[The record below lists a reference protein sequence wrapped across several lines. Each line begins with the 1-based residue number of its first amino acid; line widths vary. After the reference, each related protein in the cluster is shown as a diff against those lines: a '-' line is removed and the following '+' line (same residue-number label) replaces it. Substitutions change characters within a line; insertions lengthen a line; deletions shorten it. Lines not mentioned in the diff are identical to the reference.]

1 MQRLAALTL
10 LFAGIA
16 LATKPQLYYIS
27 NASEEAIAALSE
39 PREGFALLERTSA
52 GALLVRSSVPP
63 KLLFP
68 QLLGLEVEHFRKSA
82 HARHP
87 KRRKEGKAR
96 RPWKLGTAEPKAA
109 HRSFR
114 VLLYEDLDA
123 SELERWRSNTACEIK
138 PHGERGL
145 LFERCTHPERTLAAL
160 EKLPEVRHVE
170 EWHPPRRAEAYANW
184 IVQSNSES
192 CAPTSG
198 CTPLWDEGLN
208 GAGQILGM
216 GDGGMNQRYCQ
227 LSDDAC
233 SASTDAE
240 PPACGGDYY
249 SPPCG
254 SCVPYSARPN
264 DVTSVPADDGNPIVR
279 AYRPFA
285 DYSDCDGHGTATS
298 SLALG
303 RPPVSFG
310 NASSF
315 EAYLFR
321 GTAYGARVAFTDIGP
336 GCSPYYD
343 VPVPLDTAYYPWS
356 YAVGARVHSDSWG
369 SSSDGSYSSLSQD
382 IDAFCWYHRDFL
394 PVFAAGNEG
403 ESDGLSSITTQGSAK
418 NALTVGATMNS
429 YDATLRFPSFVSAYN
444 VKAYPGR
451 FTQDWVA
458 AFSSFGPT
466 SDGRIKPD
474 VVAPGTTMT
483 VANGARSELSGKRE
497 PNCDYPGVFQGEAG
511 TSFSCPVVAAS
522 VILLR
527 QWLVQNGRPN
537 PPASLLKAMVINSA
551 VETLGINVFDRGQV
565 ITAATLN
572 SDQQLS
578 PFGFRYIQGHGRVNL
593 VNYTTDALSRLYL
606 SGGFAP
612 FTASGQHVDLCV
624 SVNSSSQARTPITL
638 SLVWTDFP
646 AGLRDSVQL
655 VNDLDLIVVDSS
667 CVRYYVNGLSG
678 HADNINNVEKAR
690 ASVSTGAPLFVRVKA
705 SRLLVTPQDF
715 ALVISVGDAAYS
727 LTVSPCSATST
738 VCAAQLESKPLVID
752 SGVPAMVYSVVLAI
766 ISAAMLCV

>member
-96 RPWKLGTAEPKAA
+96 RPWKLGAAEPKAA

-145 LFERCTHPERTLAAL
+145 LFERCTRPERTLAAL

-254 SCVPYSARPN
+254 SCVPYSLRPN
-264 DVTSVPADDGNPIVR
+264 DPTSVPADDGNPIVR

-315 EAYLFR
+315 EAYVMR
-321 GTAYGARVAFTDIGP
+321 GVAYGARVAFTDIGP

-403 ESDGLSSITTQGSAK
+403 ESDGLGSITTQGSAK

-474 VVAPGTTMT
+474 VVAPGTCIT
-483 VANGARSELSGKRE
+483 VANAARAELSGKRE
-497 PNCDYPGVFQGEAG
+497 PNCAYPGVFQGEAG
-511 TSFSCPVVAAS
+511 TSFSTPIVAAS
-522 VILLR
+522 IVLLR
-527 QWLVQNGRPN
+527 QWLQELGRAN
-537 PPASLLKAMVINSA
+537 PPASLLKALVINSA
-551 VETLGINVFDRGQV
+551 VDTSGINVFDRSQV
-565 ITAATLN
+565 ITAASLN
-572 SDQQLS
+572 ADRQLA
-578 PFGFRYIQGHGRVNL
+578 PFGYRYIQGFGRVDL
-593 VNYTTDALSRLYL
+593 VNYSSSALSRLYL
-606 SGGFAP
+606 AP
-612 FTASGQHVDLCV
+612 SFPAFTAAGQHVDLCV
-624 SVNSSSQARTPITL
+624 SVNSSSHARTPISITM
-638 SLVWTDFP
+638 VYTDFP
-646 AGLRDSVQL
+646 AALRDVAQL
-655 VNDLDLIVVDSS
+655 VNDLDLAVVDSS
-667 CVRYYVNGLSG
+667 CARYYPNGLVG
-678 HADNINNVEKAR
+678 HTDSINNVEKVVATI
-690 ASVSTGAPLFVRVKA
+690 SVATPLFVRVKA

-715 ALVISVGDAAYS
+715 SLVASVGDASYS
-727 LTVSPCSATST
+727 LHVSPCSQAST
-738 VCAAQLESKPLVID
+738 VCAAQLGSNPLPMES
-752 SGVPAMVYSVVLAI
+752 SGATALS
-766 ISAAMLCV
+766 SALLFTALLLLCG